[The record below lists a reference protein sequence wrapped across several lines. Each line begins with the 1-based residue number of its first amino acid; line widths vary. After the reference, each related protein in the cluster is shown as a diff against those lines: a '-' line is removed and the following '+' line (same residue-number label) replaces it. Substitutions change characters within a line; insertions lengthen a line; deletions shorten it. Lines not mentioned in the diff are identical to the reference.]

1 MSTWGSWR
9 AGSHSLRG
17 DIGSNLQCLLSYWH
31 GQFYDLNILLLFIS
45 IVNIFIIIIII
56 IIHHYRHP
64 HDGYLQLTHQN
75 PVIDR
80 DPVLAV
86 NVGLLH
92 ELEVGQEPI
101 AWPDVADGVDDLL
114 GWPWFLLDTKQIS
127 FFSATFFYRKCKFP
141 MTRSIRLLV
150 GWMVGLWSVCYNFP
164 KWREVTLSRSYQC
177 TCFKCYLQLCI
188 CIFIFQLL
196 LMNEFTI
203 FF

>member
-56 IIHHYRHP
+56 IIHHHRHP

-86 NVGLLH
+86 HVGLLH
-92 ELEVGQEPI
+92 ELEVGHEPI

-127 FFSATFFYRKCKFP
+127 FFSATFFIGSVNSLWPDLSVYW
-141 MTRSIRLLV
+141 SV
-150 GWMVGLWSVCYNFP
+150 GWSFCGRSVKISLNDG
-164 KWREVTLSRSYQC
+164 K
-177 TCFKCYLQLCI
+177 
-188 CIFIFQLL
+188 
-196 LMNEFTI
+196 
-203 FF
+203 